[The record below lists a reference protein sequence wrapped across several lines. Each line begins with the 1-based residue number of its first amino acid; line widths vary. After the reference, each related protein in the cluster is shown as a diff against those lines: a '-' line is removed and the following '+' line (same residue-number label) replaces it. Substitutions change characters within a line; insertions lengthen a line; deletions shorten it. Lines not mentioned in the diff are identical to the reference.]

1 VNRIVVAA
9 LAAILMGQASPRAS
23 TIDRL
28 GWMSGAWE
36 TGEGGTW
43 TEEVWSRPR
52 AGRMIGFSRSG
63 KGDRQSE
70 FEFVRLE
77 PGRDGI
83 PVYLASRDG
92 GSPIPF
98 RLTRADS
105 ASATFENPAHDFPQR
120 IAYRRQG
127 ERLIAT
133 ISALDGS
140 RAMSWSY
147 RPLRETR
154 RKGR

>member
-1 VNRIVVAA
+1 MLTA
-9 LAAILMGQASPRAS
+9 QASPRAS
-23 TIDRL
+23 TIDSL
-28 GWMSGAWE
+28 GWMSGEWE
-36 TGEGGTW
+36 TSDGGTW

-63 KGDRQSE
+63 KRDRQTE

-77 PGRDGI
+77 PDRDGL

-92 GSPIPF
+92 HSPIPF
-98 RLTRADS
+98 RLTRADA

-127 ERLIAT
+127 GRLIAT

-140 RAMSWSY
+140 HAMSWTY
-147 RPLRETR
+147 RLVRDAG
-154 RKGR
+154 RKAR